1 MQTCETMHTVSRAS
15 LSLEQDHGRVVAV
28 VLMYPSVRKIVK
40 PGNKSG
46 ESEVRTAG
54 GGPGAGGAVRT
65 LLSQARLNLTCS
77 MNFQGQSWLW

>member
-1 MQTCETMHTVSRAS
+1 M
-15 LSLEQDHGRVVAV
+15 VAV

-77 MNFQGQSWLW
+77 MNFQAKAGCGRSGFPSSTCVGGAI